1 MTSRS
6 DRDCRVRLHLYSF
19 LICLLRQ
26 LHIGQLLLLALA
38 SLVLACGPLG
48 AAQADGERAVGLPSE
63 KRSDYVLQP
72 QDSLRVFIFQHDD
85 LNRQMD
91 SVQVSPEYT
100 ISLPLVGTL
109 TVTGLTA
116 RQAEGRIREAF
127 DRDFLVNPQV
137 SVVVVKYSERSVN
150 VLGQVGKPDRVPFPQ
165 EKGLT
170 IIEAITLAGG
180 PTRLA
185 DLRRVKLTRKQS
197 DGESVVEEVDVSAMM
212 NKGGKEV
219 VQLRTGDVV
228 FVPER
233 VI

>member
-1 MTSRS
+1 VFSVVEAS
-6 DRDCRVRLHLYSF
+6 SGYCVRAQSF
-19 LICLLRQ
+19 L
-26 LHIGQLLLLALA
+26 GSDAGSA
-38 SLVLACGPLG
+38 STR
-48 AAQADGERAVGLPSE
+48 ER
-63 KRSDYVLQP
+63 RSDYVLQP

-91 SVQVSPEYT
+91 SVQVSPEHS
-100 ISLPLVGTL
+100 ISLPLVGTIS
-109 TVTGLTA
+109 VRGLTA
-116 RQAEGRIREAF
+116 RQAEGIIREAF
-127 DRDFLVNPQV
+127 DRDYLVNPQV
-137 SVVVVKYSERSVN
+137 SVVVVKYAERSVN

-185 DLRRVKLTRKQS
+185 DLKRVKLTRKQS
-197 DGESVVEEVDVSAMM
+197 DADTVVEEIDVSAMM
-212 NKGGKEV
+212 NKGGKDA
-219 VQLRTGDVV
+219 VQLKTGDVI

>member
-1 MTSRS
+1 MLFSAFVCIGAEANSQAEAEGAISVAR
-6 DRDCRVRLHLYSF
+6 DR
-19 LICLLRQ
+19 
-26 LHIGQLLLLALA
+26 
-38 SLVLACGPLG
+38 
-48 AAQADGERAVGLPSE
+48 
-63 KRSDYVLQP
+63 RSDYVLQP

-91 SVQVSPEYT
+91 SVQVSPEYS
-100 ISLPLVGTL
+100 ISLPLVGTIS
-109 TVTGLTA
+109 VRGLTT
-116 RQAEGRIREAF
+116 RQAEGIIRQAF
-127 DRDFLVNPQV
+127 DRDYLVNPQV
-137 SVVVVKYSERSVN
+137 SVVVVKYAERSVN

-185 DLRRVKLTRKQS
+185 DLKRVKLTRKQS
-197 DGESVVEEVDVSAMM
+197 DSETVVEEIDVSSMM
-212 NKGGKEV
+212 NKGGKDA
-219 VQLRTGDVV
+219 VQLKTGDVI

>member
-1 MTSRS
+1 MLHFRHFTRVAPLLGMLFSAFVCIGAEANSQAEAEGAISVAR
-6 DRDCRVRLHLYSF
+6 DR
-19 LICLLRQ
+19 
-26 LHIGQLLLLALA
+26 
-38 SLVLACGPLG
+38 
-48 AAQADGERAVGLPSE
+48 
-63 KRSDYVLQP
+63 RSDYVLQP

-91 SVQVSPEYT
+91 SVQVSPEYS
-100 ISLPLVGTL
+100 ISLPLVGTIS
-109 TVTGLTA
+109 VRGLTT
-116 RQAEGRIREAF
+116 RQAEGIIRQAF
-127 DRDFLVNPQV
+127 DRDYLVNPQV
-137 SVVVVKYSERSVN
+137 SVVVVKYAERSVN

-185 DLRRVKLTRKQS
+185 DLKRVKLTRKQS
-197 DGESVVEEVDVSAMM
+197 DSETVVEEIDVSSMM
-212 NKGGKEV
+212 NKGGKDA
-219 VQLRTGDVV
+219 VQLKTGDVI

>member
-1 MTSRS
+1 MLHFRHFTRVAPLLVTLFSAFVCIGAEANSQAEAEGAISVAR
-6 DRDCRVRLHLYSF
+6 DR
-19 LICLLRQ
+19 
-26 LHIGQLLLLALA
+26 
-38 SLVLACGPLG
+38 
-48 AAQADGERAVGLPSE
+48 
-63 KRSDYVLQP
+63 RSDYVLQP

-91 SVQVSPEYT
+91 SVQVSPEYS
-100 ISLPLVGTL
+100 ISLPLVGTIS
-109 TVTGLTA
+109 VRGLTT
-116 RQAEGRIREAF
+116 RQAEGIIRQAF
-127 DRDFLVNPQV
+127 DRDYLVNPQV
-137 SVVVVKYSERSVN
+137 SVVVVKYAERSVN

-185 DLRRVKLTRKQS
+185 DLKRVKLTRKQS
-197 DGESVVEEVDVSAMM
+197 DSETVVEEIDVSSMM
-212 NKGGKEV
+212 NKGGKDA
-219 VQLRTGDVV
+219 VQLKTGDVI

>member
-1 MTSRS
+1 MLTLFFRRVGFFLLSLSLFCSASRAAVPKEGLEPPTERS
-6 DRDCRVRLHLYSF
+6 PSGDR
-19 LICLLRQ
+19 
-26 LHIGQLLLLALA
+26 
-38 SLVLACGPLG
+38 
-48 AAQADGERAVGLPSE
+48 RA
-63 KRSDYVLQP
+63 DYVLQP

-85 LNRQMD
+85 LNKQMD

-109 TVTGLTA
+109 SMRGLTA
-116 RQAEGRIREAF
+116 RQAENAIREAF
-127 DRDFLVNPQV
+127 DRDFIVNPQV
-137 SVVVVKYSERSVN
+137 SVVVVKYAERSVN

-185 DLRRVKLTRKQS
+185 DLRRVKLTRKQP

-212 NKGGKEV
+212 NKGGKDA
-219 VQLRTGDVV
+219 VQLKSGDVIY
-228 FVPER
+228 VPER